1 LPDQDHYKH
10 NAKRCFTLLQFGAA
24 SGGGRSSAGPA
35 IIIIMMMIMMS
46 TMMMGIGEEST
57 QQTSRKTT
65 VDVAAFRCPEQPV
78 AQPRTSCVVPSCR
91 LSLQRPG
98 LGLLYSAVFCLVW
111 ILLPFLLS

>member
-24 SGGGRSSAGPA
+24 SGGGRSSA
-35 IIIIMMMIMMS
+35 IIIMMMIMMS
-46 TMMMGIGEEST
+46 MMMMGIGEEST

-98 LGLLYSAVFCLVW
+98 LGLLYSAVFCLAW
-111 ILLPFLLS
+111 ILLPFSLS

>member
-46 TMMMGIGEEST
+46 MMMMGIGEEST
-57 QQTSRKTT
+57 RKTRHT
-65 VDVAAFRCPEQPV
+65 
-78 AQPRTSCVVPSCR
+78 
-91 LSLQRPG
+91 PG
-98 LGLLYSAVFCLVW
+98 LIGSSGLHKQ
-111 ILLPFLLS
+111 IQR